1 MRILFSDTNRTIASI
16 KEVTSHTFKVFL
28 QTRAFNRAA
37 GLSFNTMLGLGPVVA
52 LAVLTIGLI
61 FSRHDQHVAV
71 TALNQVI
78 HFIAPQLTEYEKISA
93 ADHSVHA
100 GASVTFNP
108 KLISMIDGFVAS
120 TQKSSAGVIE
130 TISLILVVLLLI
142 NSIEEAFN
150 DIWHIQEK
158 RPWLKRLG
166 FFLTIMTLGSVLF
179 VATVTLSGTSA
190 FISVFLGHNKH
201 FGPLL
206 AFLSKGIFSI
216 ISFVL
221 LVGILALF
229 YRILPYTKV
238 LWRSA
243 LCGASVASSLLILN
257 NYLGFLYVR
266 RVIDTRSL
274 FGSLG
279 IIPVLMFGMFIFWLM
294 VLIGGQ
300 ISYAIQKVYFKAKNS
315 SL

>member
-37 GLSFNTMLGLGPVVA
+37 ALSFNTMLGLGPVVA

-221 LVGILALF
+221 LVGILALH
-229 YRILPYTKV
+229 
-238 LWRSA
+238 
-243 LCGASVASSLLILN
+243 LL
-257 NYLGFLYVR
+257 
-266 RVIDTRSL
+266 
-274 FGSLG
+274 
-279 IIPVLMFGMFIFWLM
+279 
-294 VLIGGQ
+294 
-300 ISYAIQKVYFKAKNS
+300 
-315 SL
+315 